1 MLLIADHLPR
11 GWREWE
17 WEREK
22 ERDEARIC
30 RLFSSRV
37 PLDKGSFNWRRDRE
51 GERER
56 STKWCRSRC
65 PEGGS
70 FRSSQLV
77 ARSRITAPPRRQAFR
92 RGVSCSRSRRDRH
105 GIVAGISLMAGA
117 WREENWTMEGW
128 TDGWRRN
135 WFTGTRVCV
144 FVYEA
149 SVVGQEESFEFRP
162 LSAYEIPDLESGW
175 WNIGRE
181 HGGSFRLTIR
191 VETLVSLFI
200 HWKFFDGEIT
210 SFGIFFVLSSWVINS

>member
-17 WEREK
+17 WERKREMRQEYVVSSPHEFPWTRARSIGEEI
-22 ERDEARIC
+22 ER
-30 RLFSSRV
+30 
-37 PLDKGSFNWRRDRE
+37 
-51 GERER
+51 ERER

-117 WREENWTMEGW
+117 WREENWTGGM
-128 TDGWRRN
+128 DGWRRN

-191 VETLVSLFI
+191 
-200 HWKFFDGEIT
+200 GENWRL
-210 SFGIFFVLSSWVINS
+210 SFLPSFSGNFSTEK